1 MRYSYHADRES
12 TLATVALAATVTA
25 GLVALG
31 SIRRSTAHL
40 DRKVGKQL
48 AARPHSRVRKIALA
62 SGPLGKWYVFLPFG
76 LGVSAYLVRT
86 RPSHRNAAASAVA
99 MASVLSV
106 LLEKAFDKLP
116 QPPVPPGRSKKSTSV
131 LPSGHAF
138 VPASVLLTS
147 AYILTREELLPAY
160 AAYPLAAAIPVASA
174 GAKLLSEKHWP
185 SDVIV
190 GGLAGIGLA
199 AGCALAYEVAVRRSS
214 DPYSAD

>member
-1 MRYSYHADRES
+1 MTYSYRADRES
-12 TLATVALAATVTA
+12 TLAAIALAATVTA

-31 SIRRSTAHL
+31 SIRRTTAHL
-40 DRKVGKQL
+40 DRKVGKKI
-48 AARPHSRVRKIALA
+48 AARPHSRVRKLALA
-62 SGPLGKWYVFLPFG
+62 SAPLGKWYVFLPLG

-86 RPSHRNAAASAVA
+86 RPSHRHAAASAVA
-99 MASVLSV
+99 MASVISV

-116 QPPVPPGRSKKSTSV
+116 QPPVPPGRTRKMAV

-138 VPASVLLTS
+138 VPASVLMTS
-147 AYILTREELLPAY
+147 AYILTREDLLPAY
-160 AAYPLAAAIPVASA
+160 AAYPLAAAIPITSA

-199 AGCALAYEVAVRRSS
+199 AGCALAYEVPVRSS
-214 DPYSAD
+214 AETYPTD